1 MRILKI
7 LFLFLILTSANCKK
21 NPDTVLVK
29 KNISYLALGDSYTI
43 GQSVSASER
52 YPVILADRLSDAD
65 VSVAPPRIIA
75 TTGWTTNNLKNGII
89 SAGIDKNKYDVVS
102 LLIGVNNQ
110 FQGRSITEY
119 KTQFTEL
126 LQMSISFAYGNKDK
140 VFVISIPDY
149 GYTPFGHN
157 NQAKISSSIDQFNA
171 VNKAIVDSMGIKYF
185 DITSISRNGLLDP
198 ELVAGDGLHPSG
210 KQYQQW
216 VDLMASGVRAIVKK

>member
-1 MRILKI
+1 M
-7 LFLFLILTSANCKK
+7 
-21 NPDTVLVK
+21 K